1 MTAWGIGSCTANYP
15 RTKIPNPD
23 SWKRIDFTTKD
34 IKGYKEKNRK
44 FFLRGNWS
52 PSWWTIFAK
61 KQECH
66 LNAAMIKEIQA
77 KTLLV
82 RVKGSED
89 WFGRYYS
96 MNLYRGCQHQCIYC
110 DSRSE
115 CYQIDDFEH
124 DVLVKA
130 NAIELLR
137 RELAG
142 KRVIGTI
149 GTGSMND
156 PYMPLEEEIRLT
168 RPALETIADYG
179 FPVHV
184 ITKSDLVLRDVDLLE
199 EISRKSF
206 AAVTFTVTTAEDAL
220 SKRLEL
226 GAPVSLRRLVA
237 LQTLRQ
243 RGILAGVSMMP
254 VLPFIEDTEE
264 NIRAILRLAHE
275 AGAKYILP
283 AFGMTLRDRQR
294 DYYYAK
300 LDRLFP
306 GMRPRYEQA
315 FGERYSAPARNA
327 RHLEE
332 IFAEICQELG
342 MTTKIPVFTPRK
354 RIREEQTQPA
364 LF

>member
-1 MTAWGIGSCTANYP
+1 
-15 RTKIPNPD
+15 
-23 SWKRIDFTTKD
+23 
-34 IKGYKEKNRK
+34 
-44 FFLRGNWS
+44 
-52 PSWWTIFAK
+52 
-61 KQECH
+61 
-66 LNAAMIKEIQA
+66 MIKEIQA

-82 RVKGSED
+82 RVKGPED
-89 WFGRYYS
+89 WFGLYYS

-115 CYQIDDFEH
+115 CYQIENFEQ

-156 PYMPLEEEIRLT
+156 PYMPLEGETRLT
-168 RPALETIADYG
+168 RRALEAIAEAG

-184 ITKSDLVLRDVDLLE
+184 ITKSDLVLRDSELLA
-199 EISRKSF
+199 EIGRKSY

-220 SKRLEL
+220 SKRLEP
-226 GAPVSLRRLVA
+226 GAPVSSRRLRA
-237 LQTLRQ
+237 LQTLSQ
-243 RGILAGVSMMP
+243 GGIMAGVALMP

-264 NIRAILRLAHE
+264 NIRAVIRLAHV

-306 GMRPRYEQA
+306 NLRRRYEKT

-327 RHLEE
+327 RQLEQ
-332 IFAEICQELG
+332 FCAEMCAQLG
-342 MTTKIPVFTPRK
+342 IATKIPAYAPQK
-354 RIREEQTQPA
+354 RMRGEKSQLP

>member
-1 MTAWGIGSCTANYP
+1 
-15 RTKIPNPD
+15 
-23 SWKRIDFTTKD
+23 
-34 IKGYKEKNRK
+34 
-44 FFLRGNWS
+44 
-52 PSWWTIFAK
+52 
-61 KQECH
+61 
-66 LNAAMIKEIQA
+66 MIKEIQA

-82 RVKGSED
+82 RVKGPDD
-89 WFGRYYS
+89 WFGLYYS

-115 CYQIDDFEH
+115 CYQIEDFEH

-156 PYMPLEEEIRLT
+156 PYMPLEAQARLT
-168 RPALETIADYG
+168 RGALEAIAEAG

-184 ITKSDLVLRDVDLLE
+184 ITKSDLVVRDIDLLE
-199 EISRKSF
+199 EISRKSY

-220 SKRLEL
+220 SKRLEP
-226 GAPVSLRRLVA
+226 GAPVSSRRLRA
-237 LQTLRQ
+237 LQALSQ
-243 RGILAGVSMMP
+243 RGILTGVALMP

-264 NIRAILRLAHE
+264 NIRAIVHLAQA

-294 DYYYAK
+294 LYYYAK
-300 LDRLFP
+300 LERLFP
-306 GMRPRYEQA
+306 GLRPRYEKT
-315 FGERYSAPARNA
+315 FGESYSAPARDA
-327 RHLEE
+327 RHLGQVC
-332 IFAEICQELG
+332 AGMCQELG
-342 MTTKIPVFTPRK
+342 MATKIPAYAPQKHVHGEK
-354 RIREEQTQPA
+354 NQLA